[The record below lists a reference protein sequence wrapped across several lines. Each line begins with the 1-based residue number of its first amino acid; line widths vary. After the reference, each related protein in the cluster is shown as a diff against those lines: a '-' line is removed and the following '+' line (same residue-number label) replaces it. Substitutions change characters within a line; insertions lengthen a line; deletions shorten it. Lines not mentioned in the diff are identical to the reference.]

1 MNEEGDFTELR
12 KLNRE
17 FYANRDLR
25 TMFRIVQKIGF
36 MILGDRVRLLHLEAR
51 IDVLEKTK

>member
-1 MNEEGDFTELR
+1 MSNADFAELR

-17 FYANRDLR
+17 FYAGRDLR
-25 TMFRIVQKIGF
+25 VLYRIVQKISF
-36 MILGDRVRLLHLEAR
+36 MILGDRVRLIQLEAR